1 MRGPEK
7 DRMSR
12 LSHYQNT
19 LMGNLRFEGIGVHS
33 GKAVAMTLRPAAEN
47 TGIVFSRTDM
57 PGSADIR
64 GDASGV
70 TATALCTVLGDLAG
84 AHVVTIEHLMAA
96 LRAMEVDNVRVEL
109 DAAEVPV
116 LDGSSAV
123 YVEAIV
129 AKGLRRQTVRRN
141 AIRVLR
147 PVRVENGASWGELR
161 PHDRTRFEIEI
172 DFPQAVIGRQVFASD
187 LSPDVFR
194 HELSRARTFGFVR
207 DVEGLR
213 AAGFARGSSL
223 ANSVVIGED
232 ETILNAEG
240 LRYADE
246 FVRHKTLD
254 AVGDLALAGAPILA
268 TYRSYRGGHAL
279 NAQMVRALLADAS
292 AWEWTSEERP
302 AAQSA
307 GIGMLAAAAAAY
319 EASKL

>member
-1 MRGPEK
+1 MN
-7 DRMSR
+7 R

-19 LMGNLRFEGIGVHS
+19 LMSTLRFDGIGVHS
-33 GKAVAMTLRPAAEN
+33 GKPVSMALRPAAAD
-47 TGIVFSRTDM
+47 TGVVFSRVDM
-57 PGSADIR
+57 PGSPDIA
-64 GDASGV
+64 GDVTGV
-70 TATALCTVLGDLAG
+70 TATALCTVLGDLSG

-116 LDGSSAV
+116 LDGSSAIF
-123 YVEAIV
+123 VEAV
-129 AKGLRRQTVRRN
+129 TEAGLRRQASRRN
-141 AIRVLR
+141 YIRVLR
-147 PVRVENGASWGELR
+147 PVRVESGASWGELR

-172 DFPQAVIGRQVFASD
+172 DFPQAVIGRQVFAAD
-187 LSPDVFR
+187 LTPDVFR
-194 HELSRARTFGFVR
+194 RDLSRARTFGFVK

-223 ANSVVIGED
+223 ENSVVIGEG
-232 ETILNAEG
+232 EAVLNAEG

-246 FVRHKTLD
+246 FVRHKALD

-279 NAQMVRALLADAS
+279 NAQMVRALLADPT
-292 AWEWTSEERP
+292 AWEWTNEERP